1 MMDPPS
7 TAAATPLA
15 AALQSAA
22 PNSTS
27 AHTDNHDFIG
37 SLLGGAGT
45 QGGTTILAP
54 VPFNL
59 PPLNNNGI
67 VTERIDVS
75 MIAAPAAAAATAP
88 VATQVTAA
96 PTAQARGP
104 EIKCDVRG
112 CKLGR
117 AQPPPEMVQCDAI
130 DCSKMVHRLC
140 YVHIVCK
147 NRNANDEHSFC
158 TCFHHDSFTKS
169 MSDANLSWT
178 NDGANGRDDPETSQF
193 FLIRWLGTGEN
204 YNLYRKPT
212 GGRTKIDI
220 AREISQYI
228 NSKGVREKRTAEMA
242 QAKITWV
249 QGLMRETYDFTVT
262 PTGTG
267 IKEREGF
274 DSFKEKV
281 CCCLSIYRL
290 FSALTKCSSKHRC

>member
-112 CKLGR
+112 
-117 AQPPPEMVQCDAI
+117 
-130 DCSKMVHRLC
+130 
-140 YVHIVCK
+140 
-147 NRNANDEHSFC
+147 
-158 TCFHHDSFTKS
+158 
-169 MSDANLSWT
+169 
-178 NDGANGRDDPETSQF
+178 
-193 FLIRWLGTGEN
+193 
-204 YNLYRKPT
+204 
-212 GGRTKIDI
+212 
-220 AREISQYI
+220 
-228 NSKGVREKRTAEMA
+228 
-242 QAKITWV
+242 
-249 QGLMRETYDFTVT
+249 
-262 PTGTG
+262 
-267 IKEREGF
+267 
-274 DSFKEKV
+274 
-281 CCCLSIYRL
+281 
-290 FSALTKCSSKHRC
+290 